1 MVCIIDQLI
10 MQVVSELDWKIYVK
24 QLRVDTDYSNQTNL
38 YSQN

>member
-10 MQVVSELDWKIYVK
+10 MQLVSELDWKIYVK